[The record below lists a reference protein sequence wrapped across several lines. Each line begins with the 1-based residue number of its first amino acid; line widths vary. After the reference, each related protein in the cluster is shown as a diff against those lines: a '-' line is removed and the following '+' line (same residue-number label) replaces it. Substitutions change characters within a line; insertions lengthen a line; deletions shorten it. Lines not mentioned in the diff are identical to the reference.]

1 MKSLKQAVRGAR
13 DHHDLMVAS
22 HAVIGRRFEIISDAM
37 RDPASADLAELNL
50 MVAEKVQAGAQSAV
64 AAAEAT
70 VTVMADAS
78 GAAMR
83 EGVLAGEALRRM
95 AAARDPLS
103 AFAAQ
108 ASYAVDLWGRN
119 LETASRLTEG
129 LLRAQSEAMAP
140 INRAASANARRLKR

>member
-1 MKSLKQAVRGAR
+1 MKTLKQAARGAR

-22 HAVIGRRFEIISDAM
+22 QAVMGRRFEIISDAM
-37 RDPASADLAELNL
+37 RDPSTADLAELNL
-50 MVAEKVQAGAQSAV
+50 MVAEKVQAGALSAV
-64 AAAEAT
+64 AAAQGTAK
-70 VTVMADAS
+70 VMADAS

-83 EGVLAGEALRRM
+83 EGALAGEAMRRI
-95 AAARDPLS
+95 ATARDPMS

-108 ASYAVDLWGRN
+108 ASYAAAFWGRN
-119 LETASRLTEG
+119 LQTASRLTEG